1 MPPKILIVDD
11 SSTTLLMEEMLIKKY
26 TKFDVVLAHDGREAI
41 AKALSEHPSLILMDV
56 VMPKMDGFAACR
68 EMRRQA
74 SLEKVPIILLT
85 SRGEPENVEA
95 GFESGCNDYLT
106 KPIESQELIQ
116 MVNGYLPVGKDR

>member
-1 MPPKILIVDD
+1 MSPKILIVDD
-11 SSTTLLMEEMLIKKY
+11 SNTTLLMEEMLIKKY
-26 TKFDVVLAHDGREAI
+26 TKFDVTLAHDGREAV

-106 KPIESQELIQ
+106 KPIQSEELIQ
-116 MVNGYLPVGKDR
+116 MVNGYLPVGRDR

>member
-26 TKFDVVLAHDGREAI
+26 TKFDVVLARDGREAI

-106 KPIESQELIQ
+106 KPIQSEELIQ
-116 MVNGYLPVGKDR
+116 MVNGYLPVGRDR